1 MKTKEKIVEST
12 FLLSMEYGYDNV
24 SIKQIKEKSGI
35 AASSIYHH
43 YKNKDAILSYMIQKY
58 FVEKTIELKKLSYE
72 FEGTFIEKLKF
83 IYYHAIGIDIQNN
96 KKPIRKINGKT
107 IDYKK
112 FYLMINSIYH
122 QHPEYRNLFDNT
134 THNVIQ
140 IIKESVDEFI
150 YKKELNINIS
160 PNKMALFLFSNIK
173 GFIYLWMT
181 LSDSDVD
188 EIIDANLEAIKE
200 IIN

>member
-72 FEGTFIEKLKF
+72 FEGTFIEKLRF
-83 IYYHAIGIDIQNN
+83 IYYRSIGIDIQNN

-107 IDYKK
+107 IDYIK
-112 FYLMINSIYH
+112 FYLMISSIYH

-140 IIKESVDEFI
+140 ILKESVDEFI
-150 YKKELNINIS
+150 YKKELKINIS
-160 PNKMALFLFSNIK
+160 PNKMDLFLFTNIK